1 MRFRQI
7 RIPYNGRDKYPA
19 RDGGESRSSVIIN
32 NYGGSSNININT
44 NPESSNENRGSNSPY
59 FFANL
64 SKGSETY
71 SKADLPLTDN
81 LVVYGYRATEQ
92 AQTWIGNI
100 ANSTP
105 DEFYDIT
112 GAPAGM
118 SFNVLNNGTSAT
130 TLQIILSTGIT
141 AETGTLT
148 IPVAIN
154 LNSNNLDAYQ
164 YVWNQNQVN
173 CQQMNL
179 YFSWGI
185 GTAGEPGAS
194 GESAWYLSLSNTQA
208 GINCDADGD
217 VLPGAIRPT
226 CDCTLY
232 HGSSQDTSAYF
243 LMTCYDGDVE
253 VTPVDYD
260 IDWSGNTIVFGQDFF
275 MNNPIFRVV
284 IEGYDSEGDLRD
296 TKTMS
301 VSKIIPGDNGEPAVN
316 YWLIPSFAQIQFD
329 PNPDAHTP
337 VSPTSISCVKYKQEG
352 GDPVIVNPTD
362 ATLEYQYQYRNTGS
376 WTQETDYT
384 GAISIT
390 TGICTEYRRLRLTL
404 YVGNIQRDQE
414 DIDIV
419 MDGAAGLPGDPG
431 RQGATMRGPY
441 LWDEYSASTRW
452 WYNGEES
459 EEEESTK
466 WIDVILK
473 DDTYYYCSTS
483 YYGSLSPWSSVE
495 SAWTSGDT
503 FDFVATRL
511 LLAENASIDF
521 LTGNEVYLKDT
532 GGTVTG
538 GLAGGNGVNFWA
550 GGPDPLNASF
560 TVDYEGN
567 LTATKGSFGP
577 LSIGESALG
586 DAELLGESTWQDGGV
601 NAKSEIHMNQYG
613 LDLTYSSTTGEEQH
627 VYLGP
632 VTDKTDGN
640 QNAPVHIDTP
650 EVSDLGVYTNGRVHA
665 SAFEAYEL
673 NSQGVPY
680 SRKPLEAVMSYVPAV
695 RVVFLKDSLTWTRN
709 TTWFIEG
716 VDTGINSTSYPNH
729 KVATATDV
737 ANMGLPSWAVG
748 HNICYSGYNAM
759 LTGFANTSASKEPGT
774 IYMTLG

>member
-7 RIPYNGRDKYPA
+7 HIPYNGRCAYPS
-19 RDGGESRSSVIIN
+19 RDGGQSASSVIIN
-32 NYGGSSNININT
+32 NYGGGQNNISIVT
-44 NPESSNENRGSNSPY
+44 EPGPNENRGSNSPY

-64 SKGSETY
+64 SKTSETY
-71 SKADLPLTDN
+71 ARADLPYTDN
-81 LVVYGYRATEQ
+81 IILYGYRATEQ

-100 ANSTP
+100 ENQNA
-105 DEFYDIT
+105 DEYYDIV

-194 GESAWYLSLSNTQA
+194 GESTWSLSITNQA
-208 GINCDADGD
+208 ASINCDASGN
-217 VLPGAIRPT
+217 VLPLAIRPT
-226 CDCTLY
+226 TTASLWYGSTLD
-232 HGSSQDTSAYF
+232 STAYF
-243 LMTCYDGDVE
+243 DAQFYDGDLQ
-253 VTPVDYD
+253 VDAATYD
-260 IDWSGNTIVFGQDFF
+260 ISWSGNTLVFGSGFF
-275 MNNPIFRVV
+275 IGALAFTA
-284 IEGYDSEGDLRD
+284 IIYGYDNDGYLRD
-296 TKTMS
+296 TKTMYITKS
-301 VSKIIPGDNGEPAVN
+301 IAGSEGEPATS
-316 YWLIPSFAQIQFD
+316 YWLEPSFAQIQFD

-337 VSPTSISCVKYKQEG
+337 VSPTSISCAKYKQVG
-352 GDPVIVNPTD
+352 QDPITAATD
-362 ATLEYQYQYRNTGS
+362 ATIYYKYQYRNTGS
-376 WTQETDYT
+376 WTQETGYT

-390 TGICTEYRRLRLTL
+390 TGTCIDYRRLRFVLK
-404 YVGNIQRDQE
+404 VGVNQVDFQ

-419 MDGAAGLPGDPG
+419 ADGIAGVPGDPG
-431 RQGATMRGPY
+431 RQGAVLRGPY
-441 LWDEYSASTRW
+441 AWDEYSASTRW
-452 WYNGEES
+452 WFNGEES
-459 EEEESTK
+459 EEEESAK

-550 GGPDPLNASF
+550 GGPDPANASF

-577 LSIGESALG
+577 LSIGQNSLG
-586 DAELLGESTWQDGGV
+586 DAELFGESEWQDGS
-601 NAKSEIHMNQYG
+601 ASATSEIHMNQYSM
-613 LDLTYSSTTGEEQH
+613 DLTYSSTTGEEQH

-640 QNAPVHIDTP
+640 QNAPIHVDTP

-695 RVVFLKDSLTWTRN
+695 RIVFLKDSLTWTRN

-759 LTGFANTSASKEPGT
+759 LTGFAKTSASKEPGT